1 MYKDF
6 GAIGFDLWQVLY
18 ATLIPKE
25 YLYLM
30 SLLFQIQNVF
40 NQHQHLTLASNT
52 YLLIRDVCYVL
63 QVKSGTIFDN
73 VLITDDEAYAEEF
86 GNDTWGKI
94 KDGEKKMKDE
104 QDEEERKQREEED
117 AKRKEEEGGM

>member
-1 MYKDF
+1 M
-6 GAIGFDLWQVLY
+6 
-18 ATLIPKE
+18 
-25 YLYLM
+25 
-30 SLLFQIQNVF
+30 
-40 NQHQHLTLASNT
+40 
-52 YLLIRDVCYVL
+52 
-63 QVKSGTIFDN
+63 KSGTIFDN
-73 VLITDDEAYAEEF
+73 ILITDDEAYAEEF